1 MDNVYLGKSVPDVR
15 RPGLDSPIEVKRIC
29 AKILDDY
36 HSRRISYKKAMSR
49 LNLLELIV
57 QRSGNFSAEEKARLR
72 SSVDDA
78 RRRLADE
85 RYKLGRR

>member
-1 MDNVYLGKSVPDVR
+1 MGNVYLGKSVPDVR

-36 HSRRISYKKAMSR
+36 HSRRISYKKA
-49 LNLLELIV
+49 
-57 QRSGNFSAEEKARLR
+57 RLR